1 MARVDGWDDST
12 GDDRVKCEPE
22 SEDEG
27 VKSTAVGHT
36 TVVEVKVVVTIMTP
50 ASTPEKKK

>member
-1 MARVDGWDDST
+1 VARVDGWDDST